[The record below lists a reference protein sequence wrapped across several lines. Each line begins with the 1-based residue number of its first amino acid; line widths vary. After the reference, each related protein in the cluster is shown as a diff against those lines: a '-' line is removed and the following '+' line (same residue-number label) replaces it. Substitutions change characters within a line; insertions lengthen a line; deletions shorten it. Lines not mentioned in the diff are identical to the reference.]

1 MLTEDKPDDGADTDD
16 DVGDHHE
23 QAGDVDEGGQLE
35 TSSLLYPDHWRRD
48 VNARTAKA

>member
-1 MLTEDKPDDGADTDD
+1 MLTENKPDDGADPDD

-35 TSSLLYPDHWRRD
+35 TSSLLYPDHWRGD
-48 VNARTAKA
+48 VSARTAKP